1 MSMLSQTYIGKYY
14 EGSQELSVSTKSIP
28 GQDNDSYVI
37 LGESGYG
44 KSVAAQ
50 SIVLQKANQSYS
62 VRSIDIHN
70 SSAPEHLFPIF
81 RKSFEHLS
89 SQIDAY
95 NTPIPTT
102 LFEPLHYADGTME
115 SPADLSYT
123 LSNIIANHLRL
134 SRSSTAALS
143 EALEHAISDRD
154 NNPDLFPAVLNALQ
168 KFDMKTSKKCSHSFC
183 AASAAQYFQASTCQ
197 PFFRN
202 RKHRPKQISA
212 TITKNDCRLNPI

>member
-62 VRSIDIHN
+62 VRSLDIHD

-102 LFEPLHYADGTME
+102 LFEPLHYADGTTE

-123 LSNIIANHLRL
+123 LSNIIARHLRL
-134 SRSSTAALS
+134 SRSSTTALS
-143 EALEHAISDRD
+143 
-154 NNPDLFPAVLNALQ
+154 
-168 KFDMKTSKKCSHSFC
+168 
-183 AASAAQYFQASTCQ
+183 
-197 PFFRN
+197 
-202 RKHRPKQISA
+202 
-212 TITKNDCRLNPI
+212 

>member
-81 RKSFEHLS
+81 RKSFEHPEAVL
-89 SQIDAY
+89 QGRVLIGCGR
-95 NTPIPTT
+95 T
-102 LFEPLHYADGTME
+102 LHHFGADSFCFFTGDVGANSLHDCNSGVRIR
-115 SPADLSYT
+115 DR
-123 LSNIIANHLRL
+123 H
-134 SRSSTAALS
+134 S
-143 EALEHAISDRD
+143 EQ
-154 NNPDLFPAVLNALQ
+154 PWFPA
-168 KFDMKTSKKCSHSFC
+168 CSGHSCDAAIARRGFQPGRFSFGWNGRWSYCTGGWRC
-183 AASAAQYFQASTCQ
+183 ANGMPAGRAEFSG
-197 PFFRN
+197 
-202 RKHRPKQISA
+202 I
-212 TITKNDCRLNPI
+212 

>member
-89 SQIDAY
+89 SKLMH
-95 NTPIPTT
+95 TT
-102 LFEPLHYADGTME
+102 RQFQQRSSIHYAMRME
-115 SPADLSYT
+115 LR
-123 LSNIIANHLRL
+123 NH
-134 SRSSTAALS
+134 
-143 EALEHAISDRD
+143 
-154 NNPDLFPAVLNALQ
+154 Q
-168 KFDMKTSKKCSHSFC
+168 
-183 AASAAQYFQASTCQ
+183 
-197 PFFRN
+197 
-202 RKHRPKQISA
+202 QI
-212 TITKNDCRLNPI
+212 